1 MNGDSSTFIRILAL
15 LDLYHIKHPQLR
27 FGQMVVN
34 LFGEDPF
41 YKEDKE
47 LYKILKNKLEEENV

>member
-1 MNGDSSTFIRILAL
+1 MHGDKSMFVRILVL
-15 LDLYHIKHPQLR
+15 LDLYHIKHPELR
-27 FGQMVVN
+27 FGQIVVN

-47 LYKILKNKLEEENV
+47 LYKILKDKLEEENV

>member
-1 MNGDSSTFIRILAL
+1 MHGDKNMFVRILTL
-15 LDLYHIKHPQLR
+15 LDLYHIKHPELR

-47 LYKILKNKLEEENV
+47 LYKILKNKLEEKNV

>member
-1 MNGDSSTFIRILAL
+1 MHGDKSMFVRILAL
-15 LDLYHIKHPQLR
+15 LDLYHIKHPELR
-27 FGQMVVN
+27 FGQIVVN

-47 LYKILKNKLEEENV
+47 LYKILENKLGEENV